1 MAPPRN
7 RAQDDHQGRGKGH
20 PGKGHT
26 GRGRPDG
33 HALLTDPLSNKGV
46 AFTQEERERHGLVG
60 MLPPAVLSLEL
71 QARRAW
77 EQLQA
82 QPDDLAK
89 NVYLEQL
96 HDRNE
101 VLYFRLLCD
110 HLTELLPIVYDPT
123 VGEAVKRYSHEY
135 RRPRGVYLSID
146 RPQDIRPAFEA
157 LGLGPDDVDLL
168 VATDAEQLLGIGD
181 WGVGGMQLAVGKL
194 AVYTAA
200 AGIHPGRAVPVMLD
214 VGTGN
219 QALLNDPLYVGNRHN
234 RVRGEAYDAF
244 VAAFVEAVGELFP
257 QALLHWEDFGP
268 GNGRRILQQYGEKIC
283 TFNDD
288 MQGTGAITLA
298 CVMNAA
304 RVTGTPMRDQ
314 RVVIF
319 GAGTAGVGIAD
330 QLRDAM
336 VRDGLDP
343 EEATRRI
350 WCVDRQGL
358 LRQSTE
364 GLRDYQQPYARPD
377 DEWPDDRP
385 ADLPSV
391 VDQAQP
397 TVLVGTSTR
406 HGAFTQDVVRSMARH
421 VDRPVVLPLSNPTE
435 KIEAMP
441 EDVLRWTGGKALV
454 ATGIPVPPVELDGTT
469 YVIGQANNALLYPGL
484 GLGAVVARAERIT
497 DGMLQAAA
505 EAVAGLADLPEP
517 GAALL
522 PEVQNLRTSSA
533 VVATAVARRAAEE
546 GVARA
551 GLDDVIQQVQDA
563 MWQPEYG

>member
-7 RAQDDHQGRGKGH
+7 RAQDDHQGRGKGR
-20 PGKGHT
+20 T
-26 GRGRPDG
+26 GRGQPDG
-33 HALLTDPLSNKGV
+33 RALLTDPLSNKGV

-77 EQLQA
+77 EQLRA

-146 RPQDIRPAFEA
+146 RPQDIRPAFQA

-168 VATDAEQLLGIGD
+168 VATDAEQLLGIG
-181 WGVGGMQLAVGKL
+181 GMQLAVGKL

-200 AGIHPGRAVPVMLD
+200 AGIHPGRAIPVMLD

-219 QALLNDPLYVGNRHN
+219 QALLNGPLYVGNRHN
-234 RVRGEAYDAF
+234 RVRGEAYDSF

-314 RVVIF
+314 RIVVF

-336 VRDGLDP
+336 VRDGLDRGMHGSP
-343 EEATRRI
+343 
-350 WCVDRQGL
+350 
-358 LRQSTE
+358 
-364 GLRDYQQPYARPD
+364 
-377 DEWPDDRP
+377 
-385 ADLPSV
+385 
-391 VDQAQP
+391 
-397 TVLVGTSTR
+397 VL
-406 HGAFTQDVVRSMARH
+406 
-421 VDRPVVLPLSNPTE
+421 
-435 KIEAMP
+435 
-441 EDVLRWTGGKALV
+441 
-454 ATGIPVPPVELDGTT
+454 
-469 YVIGQANNALLYPGL
+469 
-484 GLGAVVARAERIT
+484 
-497 DGMLQAAA
+497 
-505 EAVAGLADLPEP
+505 LADGADPFTPP
-517 GAALL
+517 G
-522 PEVQNLRTSSA
+522 
-533 VVATAVARRAAEE
+533 
-546 GVARA
+546 
-551 GLDDVIQQVQDA
+551 
-563 MWQPEYG
+563 QPPSRD

>member
-7 RAQDDHQGRGKGH
+7 RAQDDHQG
-20 PGKGHT
+20 KGHT
-26 GRGRPDG
+26 GKSHTGRGQPDG
-33 HALLTDPLSNKGV
+33 RALLTDPLSNKGV

-77 EQLQA
+77 EQLRA

-89 NVYLEQL
+89 NVHLEQL

-101 VLYFRLLCD
+101 VLYFRLLTD

-135 RRPRGVYLSID
+135 RRPRGVYLSVD
-146 RPQDIRPAFEA
+146 RPQDIRPAFRA

-181 WGVGGMQLAVGKL
+181 WGVGGLQLAVGKL

-268 GNGRRILQQYGEKIC
+268 GNGRRILQRYGEKIC

-314 RVVIF
+314 RIVVF

-336 VRDGLDP
+336 VRDGLDR

-358 LRQSTE
+358 LRRSTE
-364 GLRDYQQPYARPD
+364 GLRDYQRPYARPD
-377 DEWPDDRP
+377 DEWPGDRP
-385 ADLPSV
+385 ADLAGV
-391 VDQAQP
+391 VERVHP

-406 HGAFTQDVVRSMARH
+406 HGAFTEDVVRSMARH

-469 YVIGQANNALLYPGL
+469 YVIGQANNALVYPGL
-484 GLGAVVARAERIT
+484 GLGAVVARAERVT

-517 GAALL
+517 GAPLL
-522 PEVQNLRTSSA
+522 PEVENLRTSSA
-533 VVATAVARRAAEE
+533 VVAAAVARRAAEE

-551 GLDDVIQQVQDA
+551 RLDDVIQQIQDA
-563 MWQPEYG
+563 MWQPEYD

>member
-1 MAPPRN
+1 MVPPRN
-7 RAQDDHQGRGKGH
+7 RASDGHNGRGKGPAGRRD
-20 PGKGHT
+20 PG
-26 GRGRPDG
+26 GR
-33 HALLTDPLSNKGV
+33 ALLADPLGNKGN
-46 AFTQEERERHGLVG
+46 AFTQEERDRHGLVG

-77 EQLQA
+77 EQLRS

-101 VLYFRLLCD
+101 VLYFRLLTD

-123 VGEAVKRYSHEY
+123 VGEAIKRYSHEY

-146 RPQDIRPAFEA
+146 RPQDVRPAFEA
-157 LGLGPDDVDLL
+157 LGLGPDDVDLV

-181 WGVGGMQLAVGKL
+181 WGVGGMQISVGKL

-219 QALLNDPLYVGNRHN
+219 QALLNEPLYVGNRHS
-234 RVRGEAYDAF
+234 RVRGEDYDAF

-298 CVMNAA
+298 CVMNAV
-304 RVTGTPMRDQ
+304 RVTGTPMREQ
-314 RVVIF
+314 RVVVF

-336 VRDGLDP
+336 VRDGLDRK
-343 EEATRRI
+343 EATRRI

-358 LRQSTE
+358 LRRSTE
-364 GLRDYQQPYARPD
+364 GLRDYQEPYARPD

-391 VDQAQP
+391 VDQVRP
-397 TVLVGTSTR
+397 TVLVGTSTQ
-406 HGAFTQDVVRSMARH
+406 HGAFTEDVVRSMARH

-441 EDVLRWTGGKALV
+441 ADVLRWTGGRALV
-454 ATGIPVPPVELDGTT
+454 AVGIPVPPVELDGTT
-469 YVIGQANNALLYPGL
+469 YDIGQANNALLYPGL

-505 EAVAGLADLPEP
+505 EAVAGLADLSQP
-517 GAALL
+517 GSALL
-522 PEVQNLRTSSA
+522 PEVENLRTSSA
-533 VVATAVARRAAEE
+533 VVAAAVVRRAEAD

-551 GLDDVIQQVQDA
+551 GLDDVIQQIQDA